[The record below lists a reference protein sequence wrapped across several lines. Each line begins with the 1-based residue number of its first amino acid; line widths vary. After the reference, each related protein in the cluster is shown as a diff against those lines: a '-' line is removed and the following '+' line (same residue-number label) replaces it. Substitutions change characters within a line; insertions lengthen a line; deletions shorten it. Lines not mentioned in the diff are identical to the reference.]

1 MKQGFGAVLT
11 VQNNYHSNS
20 FPPKASSVILHP
32 MLSSF
37 FIISLKEP
45 ETPMKWAK
53 SDVLRF
59 PASVLY
65 SKKTKKIRKKHRFF
79 EDFFVILQLQLTFCA
94 RAHDVRTARNA

>member
-20 FPPKASSVILHP
+20 FPQKASSAVLHP
-32 MLSSF
+32 MHFSF
-37 FIISLKEP
+37 FASSSKGLKIS
-45 ETPMKWAK
+45 MKWAK

-65 SKKTKKIRKKHRFF
+65 SKKIKKIRKKHRFF